1 MTYVDGYN
9 KAMTL
14 STHNGFYDGTYMYD
28 STRRIFEL
36 AAKDEDYESAGDEY
50 RSGFA
55 AAIYNLHRC

>member
-1 MTYVDGYN
+1 
-9 KAMTL
+9 MTL
-14 STHNGFYDGTYMYD
+14 STRNDFCDGTYMYD

-36 AAKDEDYESAGDEY
+36 AAKDEDYESADDEY